1 MITALAAV
9 AIVVGLLG
17 TVLPV
22 LPGALLVAGAI
33 VVWAVATGGTT
44 AWMVAVGA
52 VVVIVLGQALKYLVV
67 GKQMKASG
75 VPNWVLLAGAAG
87 AIAGFF
93 VIPVVGMVVGFVGGV
108 FLAEAGR
115 LRTFTDAWPTT
126 VQAMK
131 SAGWSVLIELGSC
144 LVAAGIWTGAVV
156 ALL

>member
-131 SAGWSVLIELGSC
+131 SAGWSVLIEFGSC
-144 LVAAGIWTGAVV
+144 LIAAGIWTGAVV
-156 ALL
+156 ALV